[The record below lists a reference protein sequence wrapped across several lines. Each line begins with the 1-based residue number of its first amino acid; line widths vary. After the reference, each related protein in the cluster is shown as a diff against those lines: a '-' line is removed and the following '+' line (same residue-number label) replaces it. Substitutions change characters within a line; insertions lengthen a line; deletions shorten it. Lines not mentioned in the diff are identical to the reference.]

1 MGPMAGFLMV
11 CTAGF
16 QVGNLGDRLRV
27 SMLLMLNKRIRV
39 NFKLIYDIV
48 GLW

>member
-16 QVGNLGDRLRV
+16 QVGNLGDRLMV
-27 SMLLMLNKRIRV
+27 LAYSYFLN
-39 NFKLIYDIV
+39 IV
-48 GLW
+48 CFHVIDVE